1 MYNAFFGFAENP
13 FNLSPD
19 PAFLYP
25 SPQHEEALANL
36 TYGVRSRKGFIVLTG
51 EVGTG
56 KTMMLECLRDS
67 LHEEGI
73 QFAFL
78 INSRLAVDQFFEL
91 IAHDLDL
98 NCPANSKSQVLLAL
112 QQMLLQQAV
121 KGGNTA
127 LIIDEAHD
135 LSWDVLEEIR
145 MLGNLENR
153 TGKLLQIVL
162 AGQPE
167 LDRKLDAPNLR
178 QLKQRVVLRFELKG
192 LREAETFEYIRSRLA
207 KASLEEQTIF
217 APEMLAEIHRRSQ
230 GLPRV
235 INIMCD
241 NLLLTAFALEQKT
254 VTLGMLDEVTA
265 DMRLDWPGRTPYP
278 SPGGPQ
284 GDSRGQ
290 EPH

>member
-1 MYNAFFGFAENP
+1 MYKAFFGFAENP

-56 KTMMLECLRDS
+56 KTTMLECLRDT
-67 LHEEGI
+67 LEEEGI

-78 INSRLAVDQFFEL
+78 INARLTVDQFFEL
-91 IAHDLDL
+91 IAHDLGL
-98 NCPANSKSQVLLAL
+98 NCPSSSKSQVLIEL
-112 QQMLLQQAV
+112 QHLLLQQAA
-121 KGGNTA
+121 KGSTAA
-127 LIIDEAHD
+127 LIVDEAHD

-178 QLKQRVVLRFELKG
+178 QLKQRVVLRFELKS
-192 LREAETFEYIRSRLA
+192 LREAETFEYVRTRLA
-207 KASLEEQTIF
+207 KAGLEEQTIF
-217 APEMLAEIHRRSQ
+217 PPAILAEVHRRSQ
-230 GLPRV
+230 GIPRV

-241 NLLLTAFALEQKT
+241 NLLLTAFALEQRT
-254 VTLGMLDEVTA
+254 ATLEMLDEVTA
-265 DMRLDWPGRTPYP
+265 DMRLDWPGR
-278 SPGGPQ
+278 Q
-284 GDSRGQ
+284 QDLR
-290 EPH
+290 